1 MFRDFDGEKTSERQR
16 AKELTSTLL
25 QAFAR
30 EWKDCVDEETGNSL
44 TEGLTQREIDGMTR
58 QLERISTQF
67 NKYHMIS

>member
-1 MFRDFDGEKTSERQR
+1 MFRDFNGDKTSERQR

-30 EWKDCVDEETGNSL
+30 EWKGCVDEETGDKL

-67 NKYHMIS
+67 NKYHKIS

>member
-1 MFRDFDGEKTSERQR
+1 MFRDFNGDKTSERQR

-30 EWKDCVDEETGNSL
+30 EWKECVDEETGDKL
-44 TEGLTQREIDGMTR
+44 TEGLTHREIDGMTR

-67 NKYHMIS
+67 NKYHKIS

>member
-1 MFRDFDGEKTSERQR
+1 MYRDFDGEKTSESQR

-30 EWKDCVDEETGNSL
+30 EWKECVDEETGDKL
-44 TEGLTQREIDGMTR
+44 TEGLTQRESDGMTR

-67 NKYHMIS
+67 NKYHKIS

>member
-30 EWKDCVDEETGNSL
+30 EWKECVDEETGHKL

-67 NKYHMIS
+67 NKYHKIS

>member
-16 AKELTSTLL
+16 AKELTSPLL

-30 EWKDCVDEETGNSL
+30 EWKECVDEETGDKL

-67 NKYHMIS
+67 NKYHKIS

>member
-25 QAFAR
+25 QAFAQG
-30 EWKDCVDEETGNSL
+30 WKDCIDEETGNSL

-58 QLERISTQF
+58 QLERISVQF
-67 NKYHMIS
+67 NKYHKIS

>member
-1 MFRDFDGEKTSERQR
+1 MFRDFNGDKTSERQR

-25 QAFAR
+25 QAFAQ
-30 EWKDCVDEETGNSL
+30 EWQSCVDEETGHKL

-67 NKYHMIS
+67 NKYHKIS

>member
-1 MFRDFDGEKTSERQR
+1 MFRDFNGDKTSERQR

-25 QAFAR
+25 RAFAQ
-30 EWKDCVDEETGNSL
+30 EWQSCVDEETGDKL

-67 NKYHMIS
+67 NKYHKIS